1 MPTLLA
7 SSTTSP
13 SSAPETPT
21 GPSFF
26 ILLLVGLGIMLLG
39 NLLGRFIS
47 VRTHRTVSRRVYY
60 MITIPIMLLFL
71 VTVFVFGQMLNV
83 TAQYALFA
91 VYILAFS
98 VLGGFVEAPPMPV
111 RPPTPAAPQEPEDE
125 QAGIG
130 SGEAPDAETEGGDAG
145 EPPAPPAPGGDV
157 VDGEGKDVTP

>member
-1 MPTLLA
+1 VPTLLA
-7 SSTTSP
+7 SSTTTTP
-13 SSAPETPT
+13 SAPQTST

-26 ILLLVGLGIMLLG
+26 LLLLVGLGIMLLG

-71 VTVFVFGQMLNV
+71 VTVFVFGQSLSV
-83 TAQYALFA
+83 AAQYALFA

-111 RPPTPAAPQEPEDE
+111 RPSTPAAPEEPRMSRP
-125 QAGIG
+125 A
-130 SGEAPDAETEGGDAG
+130 SSRVNPDPDTEGGDTS
-145 EPPAPPAPGGDV
+145 EPPAPPAEGDV
-157 VDGEGKDVTP
+157 VDGEGKDITS

>member
-7 SSTTSP
+7 SSTTTTP
-13 SSAPETPT
+13 SAPQTST

-26 ILLLVGLGIMLLG
+26 LLLLVGLGIMLLG

-71 VTVFVFGQMLNV
+71 VTVFVFGQSLSV
-83 TAQYALFA
+83 AAQYALFA

-111 RPPTPAAPQEPEDE
+111 RPSTPAAPEEPKDE
-125 QAGIG
+125 QASIE
-130 SGEAPDAETEGGDAG
+130 SGESKNPDTEGGDTS
-145 EPPAPPAPGGDV
+145 EPPAPPAEGDV
-157 VDGEGKDVTP
+157 VDGEGKDITS

>member
-1 MPTLLA
+1 MSTLLA
-7 SSTTSP
+7 SSTTST
-13 SSAPETPT
+13 SSAPATAT

-26 ILLLVGLGIMLLG
+26 LLLLVGLGIMLLG

-60 MITIPIMLLFL
+60 LITIPIMLLFL
-71 VTVFVFGQMLNV
+71 VTVFVFGQSLSV
-83 TAQYALFA
+83 VAQYALFA

-111 RPPTPAAPQEPEDE
+111 RPPTPAAPEEPQNE
-125 QAGIG
+125 QASIE
-130 SGEAPDAETEGGDAG
+130 SGESQSSEPDSGDTG
-145 EPPAPPAPGGDV
+145 ELPAPPADGDV

>member
-7 SSTTSP
+7 SSTTTT
-13 SSAPETPT
+13 SSAPQTST

-26 ILLLVGLGIMLLG
+26 LLLLVGLGIMLLG

-71 VTVFVFGQMLNV
+71 VTVFVFGQSLSV
-83 TAQYALFA
+83 AAQYALFA

-111 RPPTPAAPQEPEDE
+111 RPSTPAAPEEPKDE
-125 QAGIG
+125 QASIE
-130 SGEAPDAETEGGDAG
+130 SGESKNPDTEGGDTS
-145 EPPAPPAPGGDV
+145 EPPAPPAEGDV
-157 VDGEGKDVTP
+157 VDGEGKDITS